1 MNKESN
7 WNECTQ
13 TGAARTVTVDQAKI
27 KSLINTALG
36 RIRFLD
42 ENEVKETNANYIFEG
57 YYSSLLE
64 LLHALLL
71 KNGYKVLNHICIGYY
86 IRDFLSKQ
94 DLFRQFDDCR
104 FKRNTLIYYG
114 RKMDFIIAKEA
125 IIKCQTLIKN
135 IQELP

>member
-1 MNKESN
+1 MKEHN
-7 WNECTQ
+7 WKNCLETNSSRII
-13 TGAARTVTVDQAKI
+13 TPDKRKV
-27 KSLINTALG
+27 KSLIDTTKG
-36 RIRFLD
+36 RNEFLD
-42 ENEVKETNANYIFEG
+42 QNNINENNANYIFEG